1 MGSFQLTVTSH
12 RTTKILYTMT
22 STLISSL
29 LLSNMAAS
37 TMASVAVV
45 LGQINPANPS
55 ECIDPASGI
64 SHPLGSSWGVAGCGQ
79 ASCDL
84 RQGTVF
90 MSYSYCGATGT
101 AEQGCYIKQ
110 DTQLAY
116 PYCCPRSFCP
126 TKTTNFFED
135 IISNSIDMVP
145 GGGDSD
151 VEELRMAAASV
162 PASQAGV
169 NVVQYEVEMQPDT
182 ASDYGNYDWD
192 RIFAE

>member
-1 MGSFQLTVTSH
+1 MGSFQLTWKSQNK
-12 RTTKILYTMT
+12 TKTLHTMT

-90 MSYSYCGATGT
+90 MSCSYCGA
-101 AEQGCYIKQ
+101 A
-110 DTQLAY
+110 
-116 PYCCPRSFCP
+116 
-126 TKTTNFFED
+126 N
-135 IISNSIDMVP
+135 
-145 GGGDSD
+145 
-151 VEELRMAAASV
+151 
-162 PASQAGV
+162 QAGV
-169 NVVQYEVEMQPDT
+169 NVVQ
-182 ASDYGNYDWD
+182 
-192 RIFAE
+192 